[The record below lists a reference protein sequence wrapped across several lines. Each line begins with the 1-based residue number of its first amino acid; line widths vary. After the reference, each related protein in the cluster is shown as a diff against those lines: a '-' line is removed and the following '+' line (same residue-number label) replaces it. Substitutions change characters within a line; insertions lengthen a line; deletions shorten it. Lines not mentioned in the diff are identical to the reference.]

1 MAICMASSVKV
12 ASKRKTLK
20 MALKEKLV
28 RIETTP
34 KAAEM
39 PSARNTEARCAV
51 DRPAKTIL
59 AAPAPPPPRESSRGR
74 AEEGRKRRLRQGL
87 GRSN

>member
-1 MAICMASSVKV
+1 
-12 ASKRKTLK
+12 
-20 MALKEKLV
+20 
-28 RIETTP
+28 
-34 KAAEM
+34 M